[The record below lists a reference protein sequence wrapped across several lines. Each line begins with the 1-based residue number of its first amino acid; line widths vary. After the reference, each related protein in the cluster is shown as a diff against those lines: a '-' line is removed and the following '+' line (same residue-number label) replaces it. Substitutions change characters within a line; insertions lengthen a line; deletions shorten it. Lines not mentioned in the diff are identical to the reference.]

1 MTTQD
6 RRPGASDASAADE
19 PALDG
24 RATGDAT
31 VADPKASAENAEP
44 AVPNDGSDFIT
55 LSTPD
60 RSSTEA
66 VIWPIR
72 VAAAWAWRFLV
83 VGAFVYFTLRLLDKI
98 SLVVFAVVIALFL
111 TAVLHPPEKR
121 LETLGLRKSFA
132 TALVLLAGV
141 AVFGLIGWFVV
152 VQITSHASTLGDQLT
167 RVSDKIRDWLKNGP
181 FHLNEA
187 DLDNFANSI
196 TNTIKNNQ
204 GKLVSGALTTAQS
217 VFEFLGGLALAIFS
231 AFFFLR
237 DGDAIWRWVLRLV
250 PTPARESIDHAG
262 RRGWHSLGGYVRGQ
276 VLIALFHAVTITIL
290 LLVLRIPLAAALGV
304 LIFLGSFIPILGLT
318 ISGALCVGV
327 ALLEHGV
334 GAAIVVAVAIIVLVQ
349 AEGHLLQPIIMSRA
363 VHIHPL
369 AVVLA
374 VAAGTTLYGI
384 VGALIAVPLVAFLN
398 SFIRGLRGAPA
409 DATTEGEKPSEPT
422 AKARPRR
429 RSRRGR
435 PQAP

>member
-1 MTTQD
+1 MTSHEPRTPATHPTD
-6 RRPGASDASAADE
+6 ATDTGPDASA
-19 PALDG
+19 P
-24 RATGDAT
+24 GDA
-31 VADPKASAENAEP
+31 AES
-44 AVPNDGSDFIT
+44 AVPNDGSDFVT

-66 VIWPIR
+66 VIWPVR
-72 VAAAWAWRFLV
+72 VASAWAWRFLV
-83 VGAFVYFTLRLLDKI
+83 IGAFVYFTLRLLDKI
-98 SLVVFAVVIALFL
+98 SLVAFAVVIALFL
-111 TAVLHPPEKR
+111 TAVLHPLEKR
-121 LETLGLRKSFA
+121 LETSGLRGSLA
-132 TALVLLAGV
+132 TALVLLVGV

-152 VQITSHASTLGDQLT
+152 VQITSHAGTLGDQLT
-167 RVSDKIRDWLKNGP
+167 KVSDQIRDWLKNGP
-181 FHLNEA
+181 FHLNQA
-187 DLDNFANSI
+187 DIDNFANSI

-204 GKLVSGALTTAQS
+204 GKLVSGALTTAQT

-231 AFFFLR
+231 TFFFLR

-250 PTPARESIDHAG
+250 PAPAREPIDHAG

-276 VLIALFHAVTITIL
+276 VIIALFHAVTITIL

-327 ALLEHGV
+327 TLLEHGV

-374 VAAGTTLYGI
+374 VAAGTTVYGI

-398 SFIRGLRGAPA
+398 SFVRGLRAEAA
-409 DATTEGEKPSEPT
+409 DPTSEGEKPGEAT

-429 RSRRGR
+429 RSRRANR
-435 PQAP
+435 PAP